1 MNPDGFAIY
10 CNITLSYGNKKSPCV
25 DRDYD
30 AYYVFPS
37 GNVDY
42 GSDNVYRYSYGIIPP
57 DMSSAIYVFL
67 ILTDGRPIK
76 FAGSII
82 NASYGINRQNK

>member
-1 MNPDGFAIY
+1 MSKSGSISIGDLLDAGSNAK
-10 CNITLSYGNKKSPCV
+10 NVTLSYGDIS
-25 DRDYD
+25 
-30 AYYVFPS
+30 
-37 GNVDY
+37 
-42 GSDNVYRYSYGIIPP
+42 P